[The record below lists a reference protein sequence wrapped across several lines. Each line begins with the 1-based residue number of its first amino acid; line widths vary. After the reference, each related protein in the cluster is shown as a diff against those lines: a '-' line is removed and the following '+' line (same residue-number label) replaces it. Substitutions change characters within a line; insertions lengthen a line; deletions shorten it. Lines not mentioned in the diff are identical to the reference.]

1 SGMVALSASSFA
13 VRNSIGELEQG
24 FQSLL
29 KVVSQVPTALANA
42 AISQEAAFAQV
53 ARVVGEADAATAG
66 LLVRFQQIAQS
77 APISFEEVARIGQL
91 GAAIGVSAGA
101 LGDFTDTIVKFSLT
115 TGVASEEAT
124 VLLGRIA
131 QMQNVPISEIDQLGS
146 AILALGTASAATDQE
161 ILRVNASIATV
172 SNLFG
177 LTAQETA
184 GLSAALATLQVRP
197 ELSRGALTRVF
208 NDLSKAVS
216 SGGTQLEKLALVM
229 NMTDKEVLKLYN
241 NPATRGDFF
250 LAFVDG
256 LSRAAVAGGD
266 VQGVLRQL
274 GVNAVRDIDVFSR
287 LANNVDVVR
296 ESFDR
301 ANVEFAR
308 GTELNRQSKGIYETT
323 AAELQNL
330 SDAFQTLL
338 ATLGGPLA
346 TAIGSLASRLAD
358 VVEFFAHL
366 GPVVP
371 IVGSLAAIVATGAA
385 GWLIYQ
391 IALSKTIQSLIA
403 TRELQRSLQVSTLSL
418 RTAFQVYRG
427 ELLGGNAAQ
436 AATANVT
443 RDLSVRTDVLAAT
456 LARSQ
461 AGIRAYAAAA
471 ASSAAG
477 LNAMS
482 AATIAASRSQ
492 QSMLASSALIQGTL
506 RKLN

>member
-1 SGMVALSASSFA
+1 
-13 VRNSIGELEQG
+13 
-24 FQSLL
+24 
-29 KVVSQVPTALANA
+29 
-42 AISQEAAFAQV
+42 
-53 ARVVGEADAATAG
+53 
-66 LLVRFQQIAQS
+66 
-77 APISFEEVARIGQL
+77 
-91 GAAIGVSAGA
+91 
-101 LGDFTDTIVKFSLT
+101 
-115 TGVASEEAT
+115 
-124 VLLGRIA
+124 
-131 QMQNVPISEIDQLGS
+131 
-146 AILALGTASAATDQE
+146 
-161 ILRVNASIATV
+161 
-172 SNLFG
+172 
-177 LTAQETA
+177 
-184 GLSAALATLQVRP
+184 
-197 ELSRGALTRVF
+197 
-208 NDLSKAVS
+208 
-216 SGGTQLEKLALVM
+216 
-229 NMTDKEVLKLYN
+229 
-241 NPATRGDFF
+241 
-250 LAFVDG
+250 
-256 LSRAAVAGGD
+256 
-266 VQGVLRQL
+266 
-274 GVNAVRDIDVFSR
+274 VRDIDVFSR

-506 RKLN
+506 RKLNAAGAATALSMTNVSAANRALTLTQSQLATVTGVAARQNMLNASAFASLNTSAVRTVPALTSMSTSMQRAVASGAALGSGLGGVVVSGQKAATTFTRVAQTTTQAGLAARAASFMFGPWGFALTSIGLLMAPLIGQVADFRTESQKLADSAMEATGGTQALANAIKADTEAAANGVKPLRELRIAKGDMAEADRR